1 MAALMS
7 FLPIVERELRV
18 ASRRKSTY
26 RIRLW
31 TTLAGLLVS
40 FLFMFSASLVGNFI
54 PGMGRILYTLL
65 TYYTFGLSLLA
76 GVFLA
81 ADCLSEEKRDGT
93 LGLLFLTDLKGHD
106 VVLGKL
112 TAVGLSALYG
122 LVAVLPVTALPLLMG
137 GVAGNE
143 YWRVSLALANA
154 LFFALAAGIL
164 VSAWSRESVKAM
176 SNTFVLL
183 LVAVVVLPAIGAVFN
198 ALGYSAGWY
207 FTSFSPFYP
216 FAFGAESAFVYDPKQ
231 YWISLAASNFFAWF
245 LLVLA
250 GWTLPRNWQD
260 KPVRASSRP
269 FRLPLSALPAY
280 SFLRSGRRRQL
291 LDINPVLWLAE
302 SGGTSAGRA
311 MGWRAWF
318 VAIVGAGVIF
328 ATSLTGNIYFR
339 QTMGS
344 ATWVFVGLLKL
355 LIAVQACRFFAEARR
370 NGALELLLSTPLTS
384 AEIIRGQWAA
394 LKQFI
399 FWPAVV
405 LIVGQLLSL
414 AVQMAIFNKT
424 STGFQ
429 GAYGGTVGLF
439 GGQLPYW
446 ALVIFSVLYRIAV
459 FIADYFALG
468 WMGMWLAL
476 SLKKP
481 NLAAPLTILYVLVL
495 PRFAFCVP
503 DIIIDVFF
511 ITWARGKLQK
521 DIRSAAIPHYR
532 PSFTIPQIPR
542 PPQPPAAPPPLP
554 AQITR

>member
-1 MAALMS
+1 MAAFMS

-40 FLFMFSASLVGNFI
+40 FLFMFTASLVGNFV

-122 LVAVLPVTALPLLMG
+122 LVAVMPVTALPLLMG
-137 GVAGNE
+137 GVTGNE

-154 LFFALAAGIL
+154 LFFALAAGIF
-164 VSAWSRESVKAM
+164 VSAWSRESIKAM

-183 LVAVVVLPAIGAVFN
+183 LAAVVVLPVIGGIFN
-198 ALGYSAGWY
+198 ALRFPAGWY

-216 FAFGAESAFVYDPKQ
+216 FAFGAESAFFPDPKR
-231 YWISLAASNFFAWF
+231 YWISLAASHLFAWF

-250 GWTLPRNWQD
+250 CWTLPRAWQD
-260 KPVRASSRP
+260 KPVRPKSGFFRGRP
-269 FRLPLSALPAY
+269 STTPANSLARSAKRA
-280 SFLRSGRRRQL
+280 RL
-291 LDINPVLWLAE
+291 LDANPILWLAE
-302 SGGTSAGRA
+302 SDGSSAGR
-311 MGWRAWF
+311 MLRWRAWV
-318 VAIVGAGVIF
+318 VAIIGVLVVF
-328 ATSLTGNIYFR
+328 ATSLAGNIYFR
-339 QTMGS
+339 QIMGS
-344 ATWVFVGLLKL
+344 AEWVFVGLLKL
-355 LIAVQACRFFAEARR
+355 LTAVQACRFFAEARR

-405 LIVGQLLSL
+405 LIVGHLLSL
-414 AVQMAIFNKT
+414 AFQMAIFNKT

-429 GAYGGTVGLF
+429 GHMAGTVGLF

-446 ALVIFSVLYRIAV
+446 AIVIFSVLYRIAV

-503 DIIIDVFF
+503 DIIIDIFF
-511 ITWARGKLQK
+511 IIWARKKLQK
-521 DIRSAAIPHYR
+521 DLRAAAIPDFR
-532 PSFTIPQIPR
+532 STGLL
-542 PPQPPAAPPPLP
+542 APPLP
-554 AQITR
+554 LRKSGAP